1 MHGIERVGG
10 ARQSLCAQVDN
21 PLAFHNCCVW
31 GGGQWCKDA
40 EKGEKS
46 DSGHLGG
53 RKESHS

>member
-21 PLAFHNCCVW
+21 PLPFTTAVCV
-31 GGGQWCKDA
+31 GGQWCKDA